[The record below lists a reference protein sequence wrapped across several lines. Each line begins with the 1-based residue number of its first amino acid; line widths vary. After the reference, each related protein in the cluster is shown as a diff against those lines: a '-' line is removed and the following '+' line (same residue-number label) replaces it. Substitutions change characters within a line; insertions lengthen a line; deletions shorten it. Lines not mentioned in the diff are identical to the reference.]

1 MTESLAPRR
10 RPVFR
15 VEVAPNEGVGFYGMF
30 DRMPTPDEVFSA
42 FSLAEAQGR
51 LAPSSSALFG
61 GLCLELCLE
70 RLPEPPIIGELSTA
84 YYVNLPMGRLVVTR
98 EYLNLTDIESR

>member
-15 VEVAPNEGVGFYGMF
+15 IEVTPNEGVGFYGMF
-30 DRMPTPDEVFSA
+30 DRMPTPDEVLVA

-51 LAPSSSALFG
+51 LAACSSALFG
-61 GLCLELCLE
+61 DLRLE
-70 RLPEPPIIGELSTA
+70 RLPEPPVIGEFSTA
-84 YYVNLPMGRLVVTR
+84 YYINLPMGRLVVTR